1 MTINEFIQTYINDL
15 MIQAYWYGFW
25 VATSIATLIGIA
37 ILTVLYF
44 LEKHKKD
51 VDMDEAID
59 LANSHSN

>member
-25 VATSIATLIGIA
+25 VATSIATLIGIT

-51 VDMDEAID
+51 VDMDEAVA

>member
-25 VATSIATLIGIA
+25 VATSVITLALLA
-37 ILTVLYF
+37 ILTGLY
-44 LEKHKKD
+44 LLLKREKNAD
-51 VDMDEAID
+51 IDEAID

>member
-1 MTINEFIQTYINDL
+1 MTLDEFIQTYINDL

-25 VATSIATLIGIA
+25 VATSIATLIGIT

-51 VDMDEAID
+51 VDMDEAIA